1 VKTET
6 PEEQRGRVSELV
18 TLKFPQPLDRNDFA
32 NAVLDIIRGGHDF
45 QPDDRLEALDALAWL
60 QLTPYRGQ

>member
-1 VKTET
+1 MET
-6 PEEQRGRVSELV
+6 NEAKRDRVEELV
-18 TLKFPQPLDRNDFA
+18 KQKFPHPMDRNAFA
-32 NAVLDIIRGGHDF
+32 NAVLDIIRGGYDF